1 MKKILSILLF
11 SGFIVG
17 CSNQNSWV
25 LEDDNGN
32 IRMKVI
38 YEGNLPQSD
47 STYVEVSRECWDDK
61 GNIID
66 CEDRHNPEYWEGH
79 NPNDSL

>member
-47 STYVEVSRECWDDK
+47 STYVFTRM
-61 GNIID
+61 
-66 CEDRHNPEYWEGH
+66 
-79 NPNDSL
+79 L

>member
-61 GNIID
+61 GILLS
-66 CEDRHNPEYWEGH
+66 EDRHNPEYWEGH

>member
-1 MKKILSILLF
+1 MKGIFHKVTLLMF
-11 SGFIVG
+11 
-17 CSNQNSWV
+17 
-25 LEDDNGN
+25 
-32 IRMKVI
+32 
-38 YEGNLPQSD
+38 
-47 STYVEVSRECWDDK
+47 SRECYDK